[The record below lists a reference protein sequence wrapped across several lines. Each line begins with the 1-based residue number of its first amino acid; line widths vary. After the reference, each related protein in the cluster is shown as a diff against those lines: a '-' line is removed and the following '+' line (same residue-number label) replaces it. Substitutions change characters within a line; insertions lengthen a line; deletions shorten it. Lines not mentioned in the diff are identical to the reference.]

1 MMREKLRPDVA
12 TVGPKAKETVS
23 WQSASSAIAK
33 SKQPEFFGAVIG
45 HPHRSRRFSCGRRA

>member
-1 MMREKLRPDVA
+1 MREKLRLGGA
-12 TVGPKAKETVS
+12 NAEPKKLKETVS